1 MPASATKA
9 AVRLRMAPK
18 LEAAGDITFKDSD
31 VTIEGKSLGIETG
44 NNSDTTVTF
53 DHTTAAVSA
62 ELNANENDG
71 KYAIYCEDSGKNGSL
86 IVKNG
91 SKLNLQ
97 ANYGIVAGYR
107 NVLISGN
114 STVDSTTRDM
124 AIQLR
129 NSKGTK
135 LHITDGSVYNMTEP
149 HRDRRHPD
157 L

>member
-1 MPASATKA
+1 
-9 AVRLRMAPK
+9 MAPSWK
-18 LEAAGDITFKDSD
+18 AAGDITFKDSD

-53 DHTTAAVSA
+53 DHTTANISA
-62 ELNANENDG
+62 ELTKEENVG
-71 KYAIYCEDSGKNGSL
+71 RYAIYCEDSGKNGSL

-124 AIQLR
+124 ATSSATAR
-129 NSKGTK
+129 
-135 LHITDGSVYNMTEP
+135 EP
-149 HRDRRHPD
+149 SAYHGWQRLQHDRWFSR
-157 L
+157 